1 MKSDASYSE
10 KLKDPRWQKKR
21 LKILERDDWSCQLC
35 KSKTE
40 TLHVHH
46 RRYLPDTEPWD
57 HPDELLLTLCDICH
71 ELESGDLPHALNEAR
86 LALQDTWLS
95 HDIYLFAA
103 SLQSAVNNPAVDSTL
118 LNCLITVVM
127 DDPQVRMA
135 ALEAYMKRFA
145 PIEPFLS
152 RIHTQIATDATTI
165 TNTAKPNPEEA
176 LDSD

>member
-1 MKSDASYSE
+1 MRSDASYSE

-21 LKILERDDWSCQLC
+21 LKILERDDWTCQRC

-46 RRYLPDTEPWD
+46 RRYLPNTQPWD
-57 HPDELLLTLCDICH
+57 HPDKLLLTLCDICH
-71 ELESGDLPHALNEAR
+71 ELESDDLPHALNEAR

-95 HDIYLFAA
+95 LDIYLFAA
-103 SLQSAVNNPAVDSTL
+103 SFEFAAKNPAIDSTL
-118 LNCLITVVM
+118 LNCLVTVVM

-135 ALEAYMKRFA
+135 TLEAYIKRFA

-152 RIHTQIATDATTI
+152 RIRSQIATDAATI
-165 TNTAKPNPEEA
+165 ANTATSNH
-176 LDSD
+176 DGG